1 MGFFSRPIY
10 VSFALKNAAMRT
22 LLILIALLIPGLGT
36 AQSLEELEKRHG
48 FKDIKLNT
56 DVREYTGLE
65 FKKNI
70 SEKDFP
76 EATYYV
82 AKKGE
87 YTSIGDVKVLSV
99 EVKAYKDLIYEIN
112 VITEKTPDLYKGLKQ
127 IYGEPEFSVRTN
139 VYYWAT
145 PNLRLS
151 FISHSKNKLELN
163 YFSYL
168 VRQEVKADKAKKID
182 EISDDF

>member
-1 MGFFSRPIY
+1 
-10 VSFALKNAAMRT
+10 MRF
-22 LLILIALLIPGLGT
+22 LLPSIFYLFMTSAT
-36 AQSLEELEKRHG
+36 AQGLEELEKRHG

-56 DVREYTGLE
+56 DVREYSGLE
-65 FKKNI
+65 FKKMI
-70 SEKDFP
+70 TEKDFP
-76 EATYYV
+76 EASYYL

-87 YTSIGDVKVLSV
+87 YTSVGEVKVLSV

-112 VITEKTPDLYKGLKQ
+112 VITEKSPDLYKGLKQ

-168 VRQEVKADKAKKID
+168 VRQEVKADKARKID